1 MVKVK
6 IFVVGVL
13 LAVMSMVLAPI
24 NMLPQ
29 ALAEMTFDK
38 GKSIFQSTWTVN
50 YPNDSST
57 QWYASITNDDFLG
70 MGSYTIDET
79 ALPTP
84 SQYRVTLHL
93 NSEPNVYY
101 WVRIKEGIHGYGM
114 EVTKADSSW
123 HHVLDG
129 WRAINQ

>member
-1 MVKVK
+1 MMKVK
-6 IFVVGVL
+6 SFVIGLL

-24 NMLPQ
+24 NMLSQ
-29 ALAEMTFDK
+29 AHAEMSFDR
-38 GKSIFQSTWTVN
+38 GKSILQSTWTVN
-50 YPNDSST
+50 YPNDPST
-57 QWYASITNDDFLG
+57 QWYAAITDDDFLG

-93 NSEPNVYY
+93 DSEPNVYY
-101 WVRIKEGIHGYGM
+101 WVRINEGIHGYGM
-114 EVTKADSSW
+114 KVTKADNSW
-123 HHVLDG
+123 HHVLEG